1 MVNYTLANTDDI
13 KEITKNIE
21 QALPMNTVFM
31 CGKEQDKIVMW
42 FAFAIAGNEVEIL
55 DLKAED
61 NNEKLL
67 YFCGKAGLNAL
78 DLSGFRTIFSKNTEL
93 NDILMSLKFEKNKNL
108 YRLTITDDYF
118 KAGCC
123 GNKE

>member
-13 KEITKNIE
+13 REITKNIV
-21 QALPMNTVFM
+21 QSLPINTVFM
-31 CGKEQDKIVMW
+31 CGKENDKIVMW
-42 FAFAIAGNEVEIL
+42 LAFAIVGNEVEIL

-78 DLSGFRTIFSKNTEL
+78 DLSGFKNIFSNNTAL
-93 NDILMSLKFEKNKNL
+93 DDILLKLKFGKNKNL
-108 YRLTITDDYF
+108 YKLTITDDYF

-123 GNKE
+123 GNE